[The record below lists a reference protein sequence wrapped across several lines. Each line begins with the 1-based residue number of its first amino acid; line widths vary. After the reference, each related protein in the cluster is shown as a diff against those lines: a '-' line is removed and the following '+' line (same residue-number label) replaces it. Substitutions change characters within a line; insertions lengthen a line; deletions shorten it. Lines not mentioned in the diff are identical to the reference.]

1 MEGRKREREAQKE
14 TREEEEEKR
23 EREKEEKEEEKIN
36 AGKEGMRIGIRIV
49 DALVGKESNT
59 GEGVSAG
66 QPVRERRRRGVEGGA
81 VGTPEK
87 KRKNNIKNVGIMIS
101 LMTKFNVGLI

>member
-1 MEGRKREREAQKE
+1 MGWRVGREREAQKE

-36 AGKEGMRIGIRIV
+36 AGKEGMRMGIRII
-49 DALVGKESNT
+49 DALVGKESYT

-87 KRKNNIKNVGIMIS
+87 KRKSPAMGAHNVS
-101 LMTKFNVGLI
+101 VFRKWAN